1 MEAMTT
7 APVLEWDVAERP
19 LDGRGE
25 SGDQCLVKPFD
36 GGALVAVADGLGH
49 GREAAVAAKTA
60 MATLE
65 ADPGQPVAALLR
77 RCHEQLRP
85 TRGAALS
92 LVSFNARDGT
102 MSWLGVGSVEGVLL
116 RADRAASRPAE
127 RLVLRGGVVGR
138 QLPPL
143 RVVVVRVEP
152 GDTLLLA
159 TDGIREGFEDKLAV
173 SEVAGPTA
181 ARILAEH
188 AKGTDDALVVV
199 ARYLGA
205 CRSTARAT

>member
-1 MEAMTT
+1 MTT
-7 APVLEWDVAERP
+7 APVLEWDVAERS
-19 LDGRGE
+19 LDERGE
-25 SGDQCLVKPFD
+25 SGDRCLVQPFD
-36 GGALVAVADGLGH
+36 HGALVAVADGLGH

-65 ADPGQPVAALLR
+65 EDACQPVAVLLR
-77 RCHEQLRP
+77 RCHERLRP

-102 MSWLGVGSVEGVLL
+102 MSWLGVGNVDAVLL
-116 RADRAASRPAE
+116 RAGSAGSSAAE

-143 RVVVVRVEP
+143 GVTVVRVEP
-152 GDTLLLA
+152 GDTLILA
-159 TDGIREGFEDKLAV
+159 TDGIREGFEEKLRV
-173 SEVAGPTA
+173 SDVAGPTA

-205 CRSTARAT
+205 CRGAARAT